1 MNQAK
6 RLFCLNQCLHGGVL
20 VNISFAPSAR
30 STVGIEWEIA
40 LIDKN
45 SGELKNVAEKVL
57 GELYGPDF
65 SAHPFIT
72 GELLMNTVEL
82 VSDVHTTVGGAVR
95 DLRGQLAEVRHVTDP
110 LGIDLICSGSHPF
123 AQWQEQVVSNKA
135 RYHKLIERTQWWGR
149 NMMIWGI
156 HVHVGIEDKSKVFP
170 LLNALLSY
178 YPHLQALS
186 ASSPFWAGEAT
197 GYASNRA
204 LMFQQLP
211 TAGLPYDL
219 PDWESFEHYVDD
231 LTRTGIIDVVSEV
244 RWDVRPA
251 PKWGTIE
258 FRACDGLST
267 AEEIGAVAALTQ
279 SLTEWFSTKLDTGEE
294 LPHLKP
300 WFVRENKW
308 RSARYGLDA
317 TIIIDNDGTE
327 VPVREHI
334 HALLT
339 QLRPTAEK
347 LGCAQELEHINL
359 ILDKGASYQ
368 RQLAVFEDNNGDL
381 RDVTLSLARELRDG
395 LS

>member
-1 MNQAK
+1 M
-6 RLFCLNQCLHGGVL
+6 
-20 VNISFAPSAR
+20 NISFAPSAR

-40 LIDKN
+40 LIDRT
-45 SGELKNVAEKVL
+45 SGELKNVADKVL
-57 GELYGPDF
+57 AGLSTDSSP
-65 SAHPFIT
+65 HPFIT

-82 VSDVHTTVGGAVR
+82 VSDVHTTVGGAVS
-95 DLRGQLAEVRHVTDP
+95 DLRGQLAEVRAVTDP
-110 LGIDLICSGSHPF
+110 MFVDLMCAGSHPF
-123 AQWQEQVVSNKA
+123 ALWFEQKISNKP

-156 HVHVGIEDKSKVFP
+156 HVHVGIDDRSKVFP
-170 LLNALLSY
+170 LLHALLAY

-186 ASSPFWAGEAT
+186 ASSPFWAGSAT
-197 GYASNRA
+197 GYASNRS

-211 TAGLPYDL
+211 TAGLPFDL
-219 PDWESFEHYVDD
+219 PDWDSFEHYVDD
-231 LTRTGIIDVVSEV
+231 LTRTGIIEGVTEV

-251 PKWGTIE
+251 PRWGTLE

-267 AEEIGAVAALTQ
+267 AEEIGAVAALVQ
-279 SLTEWFSTKLDTGEE
+279 CLTEWFSTKLDAGED

-317 TIIIDNDGTE
+317 VIIIDNEGTE
-327 VPVREHI
+327 VAVRQHI
-334 HALLT
+334 QELLE
-339 QLRPTAEK
+339 QLRPTAAK
-347 LGCAQELEHINL
+347 LGCSGELEQVNL
-359 ILDKGASYQ
+359 ILTKGPSYQ
-368 RQLAVFEDNNGDL
+368 RQLAVLKASKGNL

>member
-1 MNQAK
+1 MN
-6 RLFCLNQCLHGGVL
+6 
-20 VNISFAPSAR
+20 ITFAPSAR

-45 SGELKNVAEKVL
+45 SGELKNVADKVL
-57 GELYGPDF
+57 GQLYGPDF

-82 VSDVHTTVGGAVR
+82 VSDVHRTVGGAVN
-95 DLRGQLAEVRHVTDP
+95 DLRGQLTEVRHVTDP
-110 LGIDLICSGSHPF
+110 LDIDLICSGSHPF

-156 HVHVGIEDKSKVFP
+156 HVHVGVEDRSKVFP
-170 LLNALLSY
+170 LLNALLPY

-211 TAGLPYDL
+211 TAGLPYQL
-219 PDWESFEHYVDD
+219 EDWDSFEAYVED

-251 PKWGTIE
+251 PRWGTIE

-279 SLTEWFSTKLDTGEE
+279 SLTEWLSTKLDAGEE
-294 LPHLKP
+294 LTTLKP

-317 TIIIDNDGTE
+317 TIIIDNSGTE
-327 VPVREHI
+327 VPVREHT
-334 HALLT
+334 HALLA
-339 QLRPTAEK
+339 QLAPTAQK
-347 LGCAQELEHINL
+347 LGCLEELNQVNL
-359 ILDKGASYQ
+359 ILEKGASYQ
-368 RQLAVFEDNNGDL
+368 RQLSVFQETKGDL
-381 RDVTLSLARELRDG
+381 REVTLALARELREG